1 MNDILKVENL
11 NKFYKD
17 FSLTDVTFSL
27 PEGCITGFI
36 GINGAGKTT
45 TLRTIL
51 GLTKKASGNI
61 QIFGLDMEKD
71 AKQIKN
77 RIGVV
82 LDDGCFYDELSLSE
96 MKSIISS
103 AYTTWSEQDFKRYMD
118 MFSLEPRQKIS
129 TLSKGMKMKYALALA
144 LSHNAELLI
153 MDVNWCNKI
162 ACI

>member
-1 MNDILKVENL
+1 
-11 NKFYKD
+11 
-17 FSLTDVTFSL
+17 
-27 PEGCITGFI
+27 
-36 GINGAGKTT
+36 
-45 TLRTIL
+45 
-51 GLTKKASGNI
+51 
-61 QIFGLDMEKD
+61 MEKD

-153 MDVNWCNKI
+153 MDEPTSGLCKEQMMTIIKYLQKMKNEGKTVIVITHDYELIDECGGVIYEFLNKR
-162 ACI
+162 